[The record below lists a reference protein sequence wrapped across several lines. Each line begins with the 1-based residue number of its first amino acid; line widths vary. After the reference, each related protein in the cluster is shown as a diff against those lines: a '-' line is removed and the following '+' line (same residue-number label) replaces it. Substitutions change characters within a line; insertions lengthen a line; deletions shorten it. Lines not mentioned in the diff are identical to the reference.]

1 MLLPAAAVLG
11 EKARDGFA
19 GEAGKTLLALIVAQF
34 KGKPAEAVLDRALA
48 DPQNPR
54 RLEALRLDIEE
65 LAEQDPV
72 FREQLARLLQAAREE
87 QLSVNTQTST
97 VTGHGNTVMQVSGS
111 NNTVGRQ

>member
-1 MLLPAAAVLG
+1 MHATALP
-11 EKARDGFA
+11 E
-19 GEAGKTLLALIVAQF
+19 
-34 KGKPAEAVLDRALA
+34 KPARRCSPGSSPSSKASPPRPFSTAPSPT
-48 DPQNPR
+48 PQNPR

-72 FREQLARLLQAAREE
+72 FREQLARLLQAARAE
-87 QLSVNTQTST
+87 QPSVNTQTST